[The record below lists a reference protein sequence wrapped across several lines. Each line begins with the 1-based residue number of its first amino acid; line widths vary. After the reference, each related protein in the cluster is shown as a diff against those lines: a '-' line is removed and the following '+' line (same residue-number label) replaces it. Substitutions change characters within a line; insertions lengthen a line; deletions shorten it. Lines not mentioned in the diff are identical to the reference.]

1 MVTQIASDVGVDASE
16 LLTGEIDSLNK
27 RLEYVRESI
36 STLADIAESCAI
48 NEEECT
54 KNINQA
60 KSYFNNMQQVRQL
73 FFFTL
78 FYSIKW
84 LNFDKN
90 HLYDKLCFQVF

>member
-1 MVTQIASDVGVDASE
+1 MVAQIASDVGVDASE

-48 NEEECT
+48 TEEECT

-60 KSYFNNMQQVRQL
+60 KSYFNNMQQVRRI
-73 FFFTL
+73 FVFDSFIY
-78 FYSIKW
+78 FAKKYF
-84 LNFDKN
+84 NF
-90 HLYDKLCFQVF
+90 